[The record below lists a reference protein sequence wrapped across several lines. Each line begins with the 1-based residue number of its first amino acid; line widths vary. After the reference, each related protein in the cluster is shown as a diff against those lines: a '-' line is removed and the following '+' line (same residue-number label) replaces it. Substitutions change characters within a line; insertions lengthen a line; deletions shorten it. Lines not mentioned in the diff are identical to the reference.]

1 MSDVGRRIVGG
12 IGWLLAVIVLAFGS
26 AGIVAGM
33 AHPPGT
39 PSRAELTWAGDSA
52 LQPELDAA
60 RAELAR
66 IATDVETLADRGR
79 AALSAMV
86 SRDEASLSALSDEGA
101 LLAASIAA
109 SSDALRTRIG
119 VLPGRGPDAAIHYS
133 VDLLGQRALLLDALD
148 ATQGL
153 SGAWAQLVSGS
164 IAATRLT
171 ALLEGHDPQ
180 TAAAAEL
187 GRSTRYDEAVAAL
200 DVSLGMLDS
209 ATELRDS
216 LAATVDVTILDEWIG
231 RNRTY
236 DEALRRLYS
245 LLGTSGGRV
254 TPAIREA
261 FAAEEAARANLPP
274 DTRGLV
280 VIMAEI
286 GRGGL
291 NQAVI
296 AIERARGR
304 LGTALEDATAP
315 TAP

>member
-1 MSDVGRRIVGG
+1 MVGVL
-12 IGWLLAVIVLAFGS
+12 WLLGVVVLAFGA

-39 PSRAELTWAGDSA
+39 PSRAELTWTGDEA
-52 LQPELDAA
+52 LRPELDAA
-60 RAELAR
+60 RTDLAR
-66 IATDVETLADRGR
+66 IATDVETLAERGR

-109 SSDALRTRIG
+109 SSDALRGRIG
-119 VLPGRGPDAAIHYS
+119 ALPGRAPDAAIHYS
-133 VDLLGQRALLLDALD
+133 GDLLKQRIVLVDALD

-153 SGAWAQLVSGS
+153 SGAWAQLVAGS
-164 IAATRLT
+164 LTATKLT
-171 ALLEGHDPQ
+171 ALLEDHDPQ
-180 TAAAAEL
+180 TASAAEL

-200 DVSLGMLDS
+200 DVSLGMLAS
-209 ATELRDS
+209 ATELRDN

-245 LLGTSGGRV
+245 LLGTSEGRV

-261 FAAEEAARANLPP
+261 FAAEEAARENLPP

-296 AIERARGR
+296 TIERARGR
-304 LGTALEDATAP
+304 LGIALEDASAP
-315 TAP
+315 TTP

>member
-1 MSDVGRRIVGG
+1 MVGVL
-12 IGWLLAVIVLAFGS
+12 WLVAVVLLAFGS

-33 AHPPGT
+33 AHLPGT
-39 PSRAELTWAGDSA
+39 PSRAELTWTGDEA
-52 LQPELDAA
+52 LRPELDAA
-60 RAELAR
+60 AADLAT

-86 SRDEASLSALSDEGA
+86 SRDESALSAISDEGA

-109 SSDALRTRIG
+109 SSDALRVRVG
-119 VLPGRGPDAAIHYS
+119 ALPGLAPDAALRYS
-133 VDLLGQRALLLDALD
+133 GDLLGRRAVLLDALD

-153 SGAWAQLVSGS
+153 SGAWAQLVAGILS
-164 IAATRLT
+164 ATKLT
-171 ALLEGHDPQ
+171 ALLEGHDLQ
-180 TAAAAEL
+180 TASGAEL

-200 DVSLGMLDS
+200 DVSLGMLGS

-236 DEALRRLYS
+236 DEALRTLYT
-245 LLGTSGGRV
+245 LLGTSQGRV

-261 FAAEEAARANLPP
+261 YAAEEAARANLPP

-296 AIERARGR
+296 KIERARGR
-304 LGTALEDATAP
+304 LALALEDAAAP
-315 TAP
+315 TSP

>member
-1 MSDVGRRIVGG
+1 MAGVL
-12 IGWLLAVIVLAFGS
+12 WLVAVVVLALGS

-33 AHPPGT
+33 AHAPGT
-39 PSRAELTWAGDSA
+39 PSRAELTWAGDAA
-52 LQPELDAA
+52 LRPALDAA
-60 RAELAR
+60 RADLAS
-66 IATDVETLADRGR
+66 IATDVETLAGRGR

-86 SRDEASLSALSDEGA
+86 SRDEDALTAISDEGA

-109 SSDALRTRIG
+109 SSDALRGRIG
-119 VLPGRGPDAAIHYS
+119 ELPGGAPDAAIRYS
-133 VDLLGQRALLLDALD
+133 GDLLRQRTVLLEALD

-153 SGAWAQLVSGS
+153 SGAWAQLVAGS
-164 IAATRLT
+164 LTATRLT

-200 DVSLGMLDS
+200 DVSLGMLDA

-236 DEALRRLYS
+236 DDALRQLYA
-245 LLGTSGGRV
+245 LLGAAQGRV

-296 AIERARGR
+296 SIERARGR
-304 LGTALEDATAP
+304 LGLALEDAAAP
-315 TAP
+315 TSP

>member
-1 MSDVGRRIVGG
+1 MVGVL
-12 IGWLLAVIVLAFGS
+12 WLLAVVVLAFGS

-33 AHPPGT
+33 AHPPGS
-39 PSRAELTWAGDSA
+39 PSRAELTWAGDNA
-52 LQPELDAA
+52 LRPALDAA
-60 RAELAR
+60 RADLAA
-66 IATDVETLADRGR
+66 IATDVETLAGRGR
-79 AALSAMV
+79 VALSAMV
-86 SRDEASLSALSDEGA
+86 SRDEATLAAVSDEGA
-101 LLAASIAA
+101 LLAASIRA
-109 SSDALRTRIG
+109 SSDALRDRIG
-119 VLPGRGPDAAIHYS
+119 ALPGAGPDAAIRYS
-133 VDLLGQRALLLDALD
+133 GDLLRQRSILLDALD
-148 ATQGL
+148 ATEGL
-153 SGAWAQLVSGS
+153 SGAWAQLVAGS
-164 IAATRLT
+164 LAATRLT
-171 ALLEGHDPQ
+171 LLLEGHDPQ

-187 GRSTRYDEAVAAL
+187 GRSTRYDEAVAAI
-200 DVSLGMLDS
+200 DVSLRMLDS

-245 LLGTSGGRV
+245 LLGAAQGRV

-291 NQAVI
+291 NEAVI
-296 AIERARGR
+296 GIERARGR
-304 LGTALEDATAP
+304 LALALEDAAATPAP
-315 TAP
+315 

>member
-1 MSDVGRRIVGG
+1 MVGVL
-12 IGWLLAVIVLAFGS
+12 WLVAVFVLAFGA

-33 AHPPGT
+33 AHPPGS
-39 PSRAELTWAGDSA
+39 PARAELTWAGDRA
-52 LQPELDAA
+52 LRPELAAA
-60 RAELAR
+60 RADLAA
-66 IATDVETLADRGR
+66 IATSVEALAERGR

-86 SRDEASLSALSDEGA
+86 SRDEAALSAISDEGA
-101 LLAASIAA
+101 LLATSIAA
-109 SSDALRTRIG
+109 SSDALRARIEG
-119 VLPGRGPDAAIHYS
+119 LPGAEVDAAIRYS
-133 VDLLGQRALLLDALD
+133 GELLAQRTVLLDALD

-153 SGAWAQLVSGS
+153 SGAWAQLVAGS
-164 IAATRLT
+164 LAATRLT

-180 TAAAAEL
+180 TASAAEL
-187 GRSTRYDEAVAAL
+187 GRSTKYDEAVAAL
-200 DVSLGMLDS
+200 DVSLAMLDS

-236 DEALRRLYS
+236 DEALRTLYS
-245 LLGTSGGRV
+245 LLGTSQGRV

-261 FAAEEAARANLPP
+261 FAAEEAARAALPP

-296 AIERARGR
+296 TIERARGR
-304 LGTALEDATAP
+304 LALALEDAGAP
-315 TAP
+315 SP